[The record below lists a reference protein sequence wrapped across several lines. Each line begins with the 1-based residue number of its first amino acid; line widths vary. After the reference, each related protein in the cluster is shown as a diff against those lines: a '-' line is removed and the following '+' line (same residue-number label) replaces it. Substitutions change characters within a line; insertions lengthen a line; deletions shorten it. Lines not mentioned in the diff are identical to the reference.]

1 MLMDTARGYS
11 LLEVTLVC
19 ALIGSGSTLGLS
31 ILNGIAEQHRLH
43 LAGESFL
50 STVMAARFQ
59 AVAKNLA
66 IQVLVHASGKKFG
79 VAVKDSEP
87 RFWQDLPA
95 GVKFSKTPRKPPRF
109 YSRGYASPA
118 GTFILENSRGQ
129 IRVVVSL
136 SGRVRWERTR

>member
-1 MLMDTARGYS
+1 MDTARGYS
-11 LLEVTLVC
+11 LLEVMLVC

-31 ILNGIAEQHRLH
+31 TLNGITEQHRLH

-50 STVMAARFQ
+50 SAVMAARFQ

-66 IQVLVHASGKKFG
+66 TQVLVHARGTKFG

-87 RFWQDLPA
+87 QFWQDLPS
-95 GVKFSKTPRKPPRF
+95 GVEFSKIPRKPPTF

-129 IRVVVSL
+129 VRVIVSV

>member
-1 MLMDTARGYS
+1 MDTARGYS
-11 LLEVTLVC
+11 LLEVMLVC

-31 ILNGIAEQHRLH
+31 ILNGIAEQHRLQ

-50 STVMAARFQ
+50 SALMAARFQ

-87 RFWQDLPA
+87 QFWQELPT
-95 GVKFSKTPRKPPRF
+95 GVEFSKTPRKPPHF

-136 SGRVRWERTR
+136 SGRVRWERVR

>member
-1 MLMDTARGYS
+1 MDTARGYS
-11 LLEVTLVC
+11 LLEVMLVC

-50 STVMAARFQ
+50 SAVMAARFQ

-66 IQVLVHASGKKFG
+66 IQVRVHASGKKFG
-79 VAVKDSEP
+79 IAVKGSEP
-87 RFWQDLPA
+87 QFWQDLPA
-95 GVKFSKTPRKPPRF
+95 GVEFSKTPRKPPGF

>member
-1 MLMDTARGYS
+1 M
-11 LLEVTLVC
+11 LVC

-50 STVMAARFQ
+50 SAVMAARFQ
-59 AVAKNLA
+59 AVTKNLA
-66 IQVLVHASGKKFG
+66 IQVRVHANGTQFG

-87 RFWQDLPA
+87 QFWQDLPS
-95 GVKFSKTPRKPPRF
+95 GVEFSKIPRKPPTF

-129 IRVVVSL
+129 VRVIVSV

>member
-1 MLMDTARGYS
+1 MDTARGYS
-11 LLEVTLVC
+11 LLEVMLVC

-31 ILNGIAEQHRLH
+31 ILNGITEQHRLH

-50 STVMAARFQ
+50 SAVMAARFQ

-66 IQVLVHASGKKFG
+66 IQVRVHASGKKFG

-87 RFWQDLPA
+87 QFWQDLPA
-95 GVKFSKTPRKPPRF
+95 GVEFSKKPRKPPRF

>member
-1 MLMDTARGYS
+1 MDTARGYT
-11 LLEVTLVC
+11 LLEVMLVC

-31 ILNGIAEQHRLH
+31 VVNGIAEQHRLH

-50 STVMAARFQ
+50 STVIAARFQ

-66 IQVLVHASGKKFG
+66 VQIRVHESHRKFG

-87 RFWQDLPA
+87 QFWQDLPA
-95 GVKFSKTPRKPPRF
+95 GVEFSKTPRKPPRF

-118 GTFILENSRGQ
+118 GTFILENSSGQ
-129 IRVVVSL
+129 IRVIVSL
-136 SGRVRWERTR
+136 SGRVRWERVQ

>member
-1 MLMDTARGYS
+1 MDTARGYS
-11 LLEVTLVC
+11 LLEVMLVC
-19 ALIGSGSTLGLS
+19 GLIGTGSTLGLS
-31 ILNGIAEQHRLH
+31 ISNGIAEQHRLH

-50 STVMAARFQ
+50 SAVMAARFQ

-66 IQVLVHASGKKFG
+66 IQIRVHTNGRKFG
-79 VAVKDSEP
+79 VAVKNTEP
-87 RFWQDLPA
+87 SFWQDLPS
-95 GVKFSKTPRKPPRF
+95 GVEFSKTPRKSPTF

-136 SGRVRWERTR
+136 SGRVRWERTH